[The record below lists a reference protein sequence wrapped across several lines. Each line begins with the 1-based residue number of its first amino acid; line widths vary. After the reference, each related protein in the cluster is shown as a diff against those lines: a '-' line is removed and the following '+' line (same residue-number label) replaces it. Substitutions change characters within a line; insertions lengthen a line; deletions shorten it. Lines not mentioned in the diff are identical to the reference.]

1 MALLPEDPRDQY
13 KLLGLLGLTALGA
26 LAYFYVFSPRSD
38 GLAELE
44 QRVEFV
50 ERANELA
57 EARIESLDQVRDE
70 LELGE
75 RQFAMLQRLVPAEGE
90 VPAIY
95 EEIASATQSLGLEL
109 VNVTPAEPTPDS
121 GGYFMRQDWTM
132 ELEGEYHDIG
142 EFLSRVASFS
152 RIVRPAVE
160 EIRPTRETNSGRQFV
175 SARFQLET
183 FVLPPSGNRM
193 REGG

>member
-26 LAYFYVFSPRSD
+26 LTYFWVLSPRSD
-38 GLAELE
+38 DLDEME
-44 QRVEFV
+44 QRVESV
-50 ERANELA
+50 ERTNELA
-57 EARIESLDQVRDE
+57 EARIEGLDELRDE

-75 RQFAMLQRLVPAEGE
+75 RQFAMLQRLVPAESE

-95 EEIASATQSLGLEL
+95 EAIASETQSLGLEL
-109 VNVTPAEPTPDS
+109 INVTPAEPTPDS

-142 EFLSRVASFS
+142 QFLSRVASFS
-152 RIVRPAVE
+152 RIVRPEVE

-183 FVLPPSGNRM
+183 FVLPPSGNRV

>member
-13 KLLGLLGLTALGA
+13 RLLGLLAMTAVAA
-26 LAYFYVFSPRSD
+26 LAYFYVFSPR
-38 GLAELE
+38 GEELAELE

-50 ERANELA
+50 ERANALA
-57 EARIESLDQVRDE
+57 EARIESLDQVREE

-75 RQFAMLQRLVPAEGE
+75 RQFAMLQRLVPAESE
-90 VPAIY
+90 VSAIY
-95 EEIASATQSLGLEL
+95 EAIASETQSLGLDL
-109 VNVTPAEPTPDS
+109 VSVTPAEPTPDS
-121 GGYFMRQDWTM
+121 GGYFLRQDWTM
-132 ELEGEYHDIG
+132 ELEGEYHDVG

-152 RIVRPAVE
+152 RIIRPDVE

-183 FVLPPSGNRM
+183 FVLPPSGNRV